1 MKKLFLLIS
10 LLLGLLPAIKAQS
23 IQGGL
28 IAGFNMS
35 QVDGDEVYGFHKYGL
50 NVGAMA
56 IVPIKKNFSFSLET
70 LYNQKGSFE
79 PRHSTDSING
89 SYKLILNYLEAP
101 VMFNYTDKDIITAGV
116 GFSWGR
122 LVQFAEW
129 EQGTKIN
136 WNTKFGPYID
146 SDIDALFDV
155 RFRVAKGL
163 KIDLRYSYSL
173 ASLRT
178 RTYKTGVTRHQF
190 NNFISLRLIYV
201 FGEKDNKVRK
211 DEKDNKNK
219 KKK

>member
-1 MKKLFLLIS
+1 MKKFILLIFLLLFS
-10 LLLGLLPAIKAQS
+10 FTALRAQS

-28 IAGFNMS
+28 IAGFNAS

-50 NVGAMA
+50 NVGALG
-56 IVPIKKNFSFSLET
+56 IVPFKKNFSFSLET

-89 SYKLILNYLEAP
+89 SYKLILNYLDVP
-101 VMFNYTDKDIITAGV
+101 VMFHYTDKDIFTV
-116 GFSWGR
+116 GLGASWGR

-129 EQGTKIN
+129 EQGTRIN
-136 WNTKFGPYID
+136 WDTKFGPYIN

-155 RFRVAKGL
+155 SCRIAKGL
-163 KIDLRYSYSL
+163 KINLRYSYSL

-178 RTYKTGVTRHQF
+178 RTFKTGVVRHQF

-201 FGEKDNKVRK
+201 FGEKDTRVKK
-211 DEKDNKNK
+211 DETDKKDK